1 MPKVYLWPFFPERRV
16 FAKGSFGDFQHV
28 IYVVLAVS
36 AALAAVAIVE
46 YWSHKRRLKAI
57 PIRILVNGTRGKST
71 VTRLIAAGLATGGLR
86 TYAKTTGS
94 AALLIRPDLQEEPIR
109 RRGAAK
115 RRASIMEHRWFVRE
129 AYNDRAQAI
138 VAECMAIRPETI
150 RTLETR
156 LSHSTIGV
164 ITNVRLDHM
173 DTMGTELVSVAEVL
187 AESVP
192 EKGRCFVGSEG
203 MDESVE
209 SVFAQK
215 ATRREAELCLVGSD
229 EETRLLCGEFSYPV
243 FAQNLALALAVCG
256 ACGVPRE
263 LALRGMHGVAPDP
276 GVRPPL
282 EFMWCGITI
291 RLVNAF
297 AANDVQSTL
306 EMWHSGEDST
316 DASCARPDASHTA
329 PCLPDC
335 SGKPDV
341 VREARRFRALVF
353 NHREDRAWRAF
364 QLGEIAMG
372 MGADAILVYC
382 LNERLARRTVRGYYR
397 KSGLQR
403 EEIGALSIPVIHAM
417 QSTDAGSLLE
427 TIRNLAGFDA
437 AGPAR
442 IDILCAGN
450 IKGPGLA
457 LTESFAAM
465 SLCGAEKI
473 FLGGA

>member
-1 MPKVYLWPFFPERRV
+1 MYLWPFFPGRRV

-71 VTRLIAAGLATGGLR
+71 VTRLIAAGLAAGELR

-94 AALLIRPDLQEEPIR
+94 AALLIRPDLQEERIR

-115 RRASIMEHRWFVRE
+115 RRASIMEHRWFVGE

-173 DTMGTELVSVAEVL
+173 DTMGTELASVAEVL

-192 EKGRCFVGSEG
+192 EKGRCFVGSKG

-215 ATRREAELCLVGSD
+215 AARRGAELCLVGSD

-282 EFMWCGITI
+282 EFMWCGIMI

-306 EMWHSGEDST
+306 EMWHSGEAST
-316 DASCARPDASHTA
+316 DTSCARPDASHAA

-335 SGKPDV
+335 SDKPDA
-341 VREARRFRALVF
+341 VRETHRFRALVF

-382 LNERLARRTVRGYYR
+382 LNERLARRTVRSYYR

-417 QSTDAGSLLE
+417 QSTDAGTLLE

-437 AGPAR
+437 VGSTG

-457 LTESFAAM
+457 LTKSFAAM
-465 SLCGAEKI
+465 SPCGAEKI